1 MLFRCIQKIE
11 VKFLFVCRLALIPS
25 NVYRIH
31 VIVEN
36 GAGINSTVNREKT
49 VYIMKKNV
57 PGVVYDGREHLKDKD
72 FTSDKTSIAMSFI
85 GFESE
90 SCNIVQYEWAVGY
103 QPLVYDVL
111 PFTDYGI
118 VMLND
123 SFGQGQISVQL
134 YEDSTYYITVR
145 ARTGYNCKVGQYI
158 LSTSDGIK
166 LDTTPPQVRMT
177 EFGERK
183 ITHEITSY
191 TLYQDH
197 THTPAFRWNSSDSSG
212 IKKSWWSV
220 GSLPSID
227 DIYKKSFSDKNFIPA
242 GTMSFS
248 NGQTY
253 YLNIGVVDKAGNE
266 IVITSPSITVDTT
279 APTIQNYMCTP
290 FISERRSLIKC
301 NWDMIQ
307 DQESM
312 ITKLLVGVGKN
323 ETTPDIS
330 DYHEIPIQKR
340 SWIRD
345 VYARIKSNSVEKVF
359 VIIKLVNGAELITAQ
374 PFEILVDRT
383 PPVKGK
389 VEIITSLDLK
399 SPPKEQKCQI
409 PQTYI
414 EARTFDWIDR
424 ESGILRFVMLKSFR
438 DMFTCF

>member
-1 MLFRCIQKIE
+1 
-11 VKFLFVCRLALIPS
+11 
-25 NVYRIH
+25 
-31 VIVEN
+31 
-36 GAGINSTVNREKT
+36 
-49 VYIMKKNV
+49 
-57 PGVVYDGREHLKDKD
+57 
-72 FTSDKTSIAMSFI
+72 
-85 GFESE
+85 
-90 SCNIVQYEWAVGY
+90 
-103 QPLVYDVL
+103 
-111 PFTDYGI
+111 
-118 VMLND
+118 
-123 SFGQGQISVQL
+123 
-134 YEDSTYYITVR
+134 
-145 ARTGYNCKVGQYI
+145 
-158 LSTSDGIK
+158 
-166 LDTTPPQVRMT
+166 
-177 EFGERK
+177 
-183 ITHEITSY
+183 
-191 TLYQDH
+191 
-197 THTPAFRWNSSDSSG
+197 
-212 IKKSWWSV
+212 
-220 GSLPSID
+220 
-227 DIYKKSFSDKNFIPA
+227 
-242 GTMSFS
+242 MSFS

-345 VYARIKSNSVEKVF
+345 VYARIKSNSVEKVY
-359 VIIKLVNGAELITAQ
+359 VIIKLINGAELITAQ

>member
-1 MLFRCIQKIE
+1 MFFRCIQKIE

-183 ITHEITSY
+183 ITHEITPY
-191 TLYQDH
+191 TL
-197 THTPAFRWNSSDSSG
+197 
-212 IKKSWWSV
+212 
-220 GSLPSID
+220 
-227 DIYKKSFSDKNFIPA
+227 
-242 GTMSFS
+242 
-248 NGQTY
+248 
-253 YLNIGVVDKAGNE
+253 
-266 IVITSPSITVDTT
+266 
-279 APTIQNYMCTP
+279 
-290 FISERRSLIKC
+290 
-301 NWDMIQ
+301 
-307 DQESM
+307 
-312 ITKLLVGVGKN
+312 
-323 ETTPDIS
+323 
-330 DYHEIPIQKR
+330 
-340 SWIRD
+340 
-345 VYARIKSNSVEKVF
+345 
-359 VIIKLVNGAELITAQ
+359 
-374 PFEILVDRT
+374 
-383 PPVKGK
+383 
-389 VEIITSLDLK
+389 
-399 SPPKEQKCQI
+399 
-409 PQTYI
+409 
-414 EARTFDWIDR
+414 
-424 ESGILRFVMLKSFR
+424 
-438 DMFTCF
+438 